1 MFATL
6 GDIEF
11 DLINCFSEIG
21 ETNTYNF
28 VQHERID
35 NKPRLQFLGSGL
47 QEENIKLNFHSG
59 FCSPE
64 EELKKLKD
72 VAKNATTLKFIKGN
86 GEYVGIFVITEI
98 TSAIQ
103 QTTKDGDLIAI
114 QVDLKLQECADEI
127 KETSKSTGGLK
138 KR

>member
-1 MFATL
+1 MFAKL

-11 DLINCFSEIG
+11 DLINCFSELG
-21 ETNTYNF
+21 ETNTYKF

-47 QEENIKLNFHSG
+47 QEENIKLNFHSS
-59 FCSPE
+59 FCTPE
-64 EELKKLKD
+64 EELQNLKD
-72 VAKNATTLKFIKGN
+72 VAKNATPLKFIKGN

-98 TSAIQ
+98 SSSTQ
-103 QTTKDGDLIAI
+103 QTTKEGDLIAI
-114 QVDLKLQECADEI
+114 QVDLKLQECTDEI
-127 KETSKSTGGLK
+127 KETTKTAGGLK